1 VSFTRIR
8 CWNRSASLHK
18 TSTLQHR
25 IDSSNNCP
33 ATCRALRGFAIV
45 GFPFRTQKRICY
57 SVACD
62 KERSCCARK
71 IDWPAEYDFAERKKG
86 RRCFWILNALR
97 QRDKER
103 RIDMNFAALQ
113 YTLPS
118 YPIKARRSSL
128 FDFRQR
134 RVKDFNRMS
143 VRFSIACGFESINF
157 ILPAKLHES
166 RPARSNFDVRIRGKR
181 QYRAI
186 SQW

>member
-128 FDFRQR
+128 FDR
-134 RVKDFNRMS
+134 
-143 VRFSIACGFESINF
+143 
-157 ILPAKLHES
+157 
-166 RPARSNFDVRIRGKR
+166 VRIWIDQFYLTCEIARIAPREIKFR
-181 QYRAI
+181 RADTRKETI
-186 SQW
+186 SRDIAMIT